1 MKNILKT
8 IKLLRKVR
16 RQINGDICHVHG
28 SDTFSIVR
36 SSVLPKLI
44 SMNFNEIP
52 MKWKPSLEVEVKL
65 ILKLYGRMKGLE

>member
-8 IKLLRKVR
+8 IKLLRENKEDKQMER
-16 RQINGDICHVHG
+16 YAMFMGQI
-28 SDTFSIVR
+28 FSIVR

-52 MKWKPSLEVEVKL
+52 IEFLEGFFL
-65 ILKLYGRMKGLE
+65 G

>member
-8 IKLLRKVR
+8 IKLLRENKEDKQMER
-16 RQINGDICHVHG
+16 YAMFMGQIL
-28 SDTFSIVR
+28 SIVR

-52 MKWKPSLEVEVKL
+52 IEFLEGFFL
-65 ILKLYGRMKGLE
+65 G